1 MKFTGYRIQFRRE
14 GNGIVAS
21 KSGGGHITTVTRN
34 AKTDYT
40 EAEAPHIPTL
50 LRIAKL

>member
-1 MKFTGYRIQFRRE
+1 MKFMGYRIQFRRE